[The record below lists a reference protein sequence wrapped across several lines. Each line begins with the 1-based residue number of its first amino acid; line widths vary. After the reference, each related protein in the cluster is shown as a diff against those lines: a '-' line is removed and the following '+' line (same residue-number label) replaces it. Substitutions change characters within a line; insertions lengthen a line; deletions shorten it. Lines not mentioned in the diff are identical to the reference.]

1 MCGWID
7 DHIQLQ
13 FPGMIGGLNTVSLW
27 DWQLKVLVDLPPGEK
42 ECGGV
47 LRDPS
52 WRPLLEAEASA
63 RRGVRIV
70 GRMYVDIPSSRY
82 YWQDPS
88 AATQT

>member
-7 DHIQLQ
+7 DHIQLH
-13 FPGMIGGLNTVSLW
+13 FPGMIGGLNSVSLW
-27 DWQLKVLVDLPPGEK
+27 EWQRKILADLPPDEN

-47 LRDPS
+47 QRDPS
-52 WRPLLEAEASA
+52 WRPLLEAEATA

-70 GRMYVDIPSSRY
+70 GRMYADIPGSAY

-88 AATQT
+88 AATRK